1 MQIPFAKAHGA
12 KNDFLLT
19 WADEAPAQH
28 LAAVA
33 VAICERN
40 TGIGADGWLVCDR
53 PADGMRI
60 RLFNPDGGEV
70 EMSGNGTRCA
80 AAWAMANGYEPEAI
94 RIRTGGGEK
103 QLRRLR
109 REGPRFVFEMNM
121 GRPVIEAA
129 REALAVGAEI
139 VNCTILNVGNPQC
152 AVFVEDFDFDWAA
165 MGAMIERDPRFPH
178 RTNVSF
184 VKHVDGLTLDVRF
197 FERGVGVTNSSGTG
211 STGAAGA
218 AIVRGIV
225 GREVTVQTPAGPLE
239 FRWPSDDN
247 DVLMVGPAELI
258 GTGFFY
264 FQDGYDATRETR

>member
-12 KNDFLLT
+12 KNDFVLT
-19 WADEAPAQH
+19 WADEAPAQD
-28 LAAVA
+28 LTAVA
-33 VAICERN
+33 IAICERN

-184 VKHVDGLTLDVRF
+184 VRHVDGLTLDVRF
-197 FERGVGVTNSSGTG
+197 FERVVGVTNSSGTG
-211 STGAAGA
+211 STGAAVA

-225 GREVTVQTPAGPLE
+225 GRAVTVQTPAGALE
-239 FRWPSDDN
+239 FRWPSDDS
-247 DVLMVGPAELI
+247 DVLMVGPAELV
-258 GTGFFY
+258 GSGFFY
-264 FQDGYDATRETR
+264 FQEGI